1 VLGLVKFI
9 FAVVAGAVLAIII
22 GAIFAVVSVDYTLVG
37 LVSIGVFII
46 TIVIIMNI
54 DFSGMRKVPMV
65 SEARQ
70 RYLLFGGLLMSV
82 NNESNKA
89 FKIVRSSPKEA
100 RVTLA
105 GWWGIESHAEAIYVA
120 MHLSLGNIHTDF
132 ADDIYNNLIKKG
144 ISDPTPEDLAKLKL
158 EHAQQVGRIKLGLL
172 TYDTAKK
179 QLIRI
184 GYTEAELAQI
194 TTLAAWDYG
203 RTAFVS
209 RFSAH
214 SKFITEDEAWTFI
227 KAAAE
232 NAASTYDNWKQY
244 LAAYVLGRCIAYG
257 EFLNIGAGL
266 FGENSVYSKTSFKA
280 EDDGVI

>member
-1 VLGLVKFI
+1 MLGLVKFI
-9 FAVVAGAVLAIII
+9 FAVVAGAVLAIIV
-22 GAIFAVVSVDYTLVG
+22 GAIFAVVSADYTLVG
-37 LVSIGVFII
+37 LVSIGVFIV

-54 DFSGMRKVPMV
+54 DFSGMRKAPVV
-65 SEARQ
+65 SEERQ
-70 RYLLFGGLLMSV
+70 RYLLFGGLLMSL

-89 FKIVRSSPKEA
+89 FKIVRSSPKDA
-100 RVTLA
+100 MATLA
-105 GWWGIESHAEAIYVA
+105 NWWDIQNHDEAIYVA

-132 ADDIYNNLIKKG
+132 ADDVYNNLVKKG
-144 ISDPTPEDLAKLKL
+144 VTNPTSEDLAKLKV
-158 EHAQQVGRIKLGLL
+158 EHAQQIERIKLGLL

-179 QLIRI
+179 QLIKI

-194 TTLAAWDYG
+194 TTMAAWDYG

-227 KAAAE
+227 SAAAE
-232 NAASTYDNWKQY
+232 NAASTYDSWKQY

-266 FGENSVYSKTSFKA
+266 FGENSVYSKTPFKA
-280 EDDGVI
+280 GAIV